1 MPKFFCFKSCFISYF
16 DQWSLI
22 SWFHPRYGG
31 FYEYLKIEDE
41 IGTRGVTRNGTKD
54 FMGNFNVLVEIFVVT
69 WVRKFGVTK
78 DSNYEIFVDCLS
90 LCNQKKGI
98 SFISNFIINTCRTN
112 KELHRKIIQ
121 HLQHCFK
128 FFHEFVF

>member
-1 MPKFFCFKSCFISYF
+1 VPKFFCFKSCFIFYF

-31 FYEYLKIEDE
+31 FYEYLIEDE

-54 FMGNFNVLVEIFVVT
+54 FMDNFNVLVEIFVVT
-69 WVRKFGVTK
+69 WARKFGETKIPTMKYLLIVCPFVT
-78 DSNYEIFVDCLS
+78 E
-90 LCNQKKGI
+90 KKGI